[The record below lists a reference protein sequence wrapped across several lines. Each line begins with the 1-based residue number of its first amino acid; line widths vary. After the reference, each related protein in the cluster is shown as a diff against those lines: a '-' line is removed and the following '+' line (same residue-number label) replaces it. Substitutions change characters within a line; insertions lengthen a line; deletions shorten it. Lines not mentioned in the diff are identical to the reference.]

1 MGTSRGLASQ
11 EAAGWV
17 SRLVWNWTGPFLRSQ
32 PWQLAGYLDLLLTV
46 VKTGGSIN
54 IQRLKVM
61 NAITISDDSESNV
74 EQEKQFMH
82 ELKANQPVVEIDED
96 KDDEDVDDMDQ
107 DDD

>member
-1 MGTSRGLASQ
+1 
-11 EAAGWV
+11 
-17 SRLVWNWTGPFLRSQ
+17 
-32 PWQLAGYLDLLLTV
+32 
-46 VKTGGSIN
+46 
-54 IQRLKVM
+54 M